1 MKINRV
7 ILSGGGT
14 GGHIFPALSIASEIK
29 KRYPGAEILFV
40 GALGRMEMEKI
51 PAAGYKIVGLP
62 VMGFPR
68 KPGLKIF
75 TFFNKLIQSA
85 SMAKKIVNEFK
96 PEIAIGVG
104 GFASGPILRAAAN
117 RKIPTLI
124 QEQNSYAGI
133 TNKILSRKV
142 NSICVA
148 YDNMD
153 RFFPSKKIILTGNP
167 VRENLLTSIQNKNE
181 ALEYFGLTG
190 NERVV
195 LIVGGSLGARSVNNA
210 VLKNLNVIAKSG
222 VQVIWQT
229 GAIYF
234 ERIQAEIQGK
244 KPENLQ
250 IHQFLSRMDLAY
262 SVADV
267 VISRAGAGT
276 ISELCLVGK
285 PAILVPS
292 PNVSEDHQ
300 TKNAMALVDK
310 DAAVMITDAEIDKKL
325 FPVAFDLVNNSE
337 LCQLMATNIKILA
350 KPEATKTIVDEVEK
364 LIIQ

>member
-14 GGHIFPALSIASEIK
+14 GGHIFPALSIANEIK
-29 KRYPGAEILFV
+29 KRYPDTEILFV

-62 VMGFPR
+62 IMGFPR

-75 TFFNKLIQSA
+75 TFFNKLFQSA

-117 RKIPTLI
+117 QKIPTLI

-133 TNKILSRKV
+133 TNKILGRKV

-148 YDNMD
+148 YDNME
-153 RFFPSKKIILTGNP
+153 RFFPFKKIILTGNP
-167 VRENLLTSIQNKNE
+167 VRENLLKNIQNKNE

-190 NERVV
+190 NERVI
-195 LIVGGSLGARSVNNA
+195 LIVGGSLGARSINNA
-210 VLKNLNVIAKSG
+210 VLKNLEVIAKSG

-234 ERIQAEIQGK
+234 EKIQAEIQGK
-244 KPENLQ
+244 RPENLQ
-250 IHQFLSRMDLAY
+250 VHKFLSRMDLAY
-262 SVADV
+262 SSANV

-285 PAILVPS
+285 PAILIPS

-300 TKNAMALVDK
+300 TKNALALVDK

-325 FPVAFDLVNNSE
+325 FQVAFDLVNNDE

-364 LIIQ
+364 LITQ

>member
-14 GGHIFPALSIASEIK
+14 GGHIFPALSIANEIK
-29 KRYPGAEILFV
+29 KRYPDTEILFV

-62 VMGFPR
+62 IMGFPR

-75 TFFNKLIQSA
+75 TFFNKLFQSA

-117 RKIPTLI
+117 QKIPTLI

-133 TNKILSRKV
+133 TNKILGRKV

-148 YDNMD
+148 YDNME
-153 RFFPSKKIILTGNP
+153 RFFPFKKIILTGNP
-167 VRENLLTSIQNKNE
+167 VRENLLKNIQNKNE

-190 NERVV
+190 NERVI
-195 LIVGGSLGARSVNNA
+195 LIVGGSLGARSINNA
-210 VLKNLNVIAKSG
+210 VLKNLEVIAKSG

-234 ERIQAEIQGK
+234 EKIQAEIQGK
-244 KPENLQ
+244 RPENLQ
-250 IHQFLSRMDLAY
+250 VHKFLSRMDLAY
-262 SVADV
+262 SIANV

-285 PAILVPS
+285 PAILIPS

-300 TKNAMALVDK
+300 TKNALALVDK

-325 FPVAFDLVNNSE
+325 FQVAFDLVNNDE

-364 LIIQ
+364 LITQ